1 MKEKKNDMVAGTIH
15 PAGYNDLHGLDATY
29 SLVATDLSVEE
40 RVELCEKMID
50 RAQQKLAK
58 NNRLLSDDQKE
69 QLMELIT
76 SARQEII
83 RLQRG
88 EI

>member
-1 MKEKKNDMVAGTIH
+1 MVAGTLQ
-15 PAGYNDLHGLDATY
+15 PAGYKDLQSLDATY
-29 SLVATDLSVEE
+29 DLVAADLSAEE
-40 RVELCEKMID
+40 RVEMCEKMID

-58 NNRLLSDDQKE
+58 NNRLLSDEQKT
-69 QLMELIT
+69 QLMNLIT